1 MTEDG
6 RVVTDET
13 KRTVM
18 ANPSKA
24 SFNIALV
31 AQSELELMKSQL
43 AARDA
48 ALDAVLDW
56 ATNPKH
62 SQCDSPEATALRAQV
77 VELLAKHGV
86 HPR

>member
-1 MTEDG
+1 MSNVLAWMTEDG

-56 ATNPKH
+56 AMKSDGADYLIT
-62 SQCDSPEATALRAQV
+62 
-77 VELLAKHGV
+77 LLAKHGV

>member
-1 MTEDG
+1 MRD
-6 RVVTDET
+6 
-13 KRTVM
+13 
-18 ANPSKA
+18 
-24 SFNIALV
+24 F
-31 AQSELELMKSQL
+31 LESQL

-62 SQCDSPEATALRAQV
+62 SQCDSPEATILRAQV
-77 VELLAKHGV
+77 VELLAMHGV

>member
-56 ATNPKH
+56 AMKSDGADYLIT
-62 SQCDSPEATALRAQV
+62 
-77 VELLAKHGV
+77 LLAKHGV